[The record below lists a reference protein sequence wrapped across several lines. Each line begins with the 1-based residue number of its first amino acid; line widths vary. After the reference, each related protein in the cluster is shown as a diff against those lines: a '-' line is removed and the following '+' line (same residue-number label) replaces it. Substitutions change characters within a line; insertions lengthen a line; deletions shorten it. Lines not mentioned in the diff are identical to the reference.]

1 MCLFIWLLFGKWRK
15 NGCYII
21 TYLALFEKPGKTGP
35 SAIIKLRKI
44 CKSIIRI
51 STKKGHALSRVTNMG
66 SNPKFLTWNQV
77 AS

>member
-1 MCLFIWLLFGKWRK
+1 MCLFIWLLFEKWRK
-15 NGCYII
+15 NGRYII

-51 STKKGHALSRVTNMG
+51 STKKRSRAFARDLHGKQPQV
-66 SNPKFLTWNQV
+66 STWNQA